1 MADLIELAE
10 KAWRGELDTCHEHHP
25 VHTMYEGATELA
37 PGLLGMKGLAGAYA
51 VDTGDGLVLLDAGA
65 WFEADRIYEEVRKW
79 RPDVPVV
86 AAVFSHHHVD
96 HVFAV
101 GCFDREAAEKG
112 WPRPIVY
119 AHELMPGH
127 FERYARTAGWNTAIN
142 RRQFAIDIPGF
153 EFPTKFR
160 RPDVLY
166 KDRLTFRRG
175 ELTFC
180 LHHGRGETDDH
191 TWTWI
196 PERRILA
203 TGDLFIY
210 AVPNAGNP
218 QKVERYVSDWADAL
232 DEMAALEPETLL
244 SGHGLPIFGRE
255 RISEALTTTAAL
267 LRSVE
272 EQALAL
278 MNRGCTLDEVVRGVE
293 LPKEWLDKPYLRP
306 VYDDP
311 RFLVHMVWRRYGGW
325 WNGEFDELLP
335 APRGELAAEWVRLA
349 GGIAAVV
356 ARVDEL
362 IEAGRLELACHLA
375 EAARYAAPDDQS
387 VHEARSRAYR
397 AASAAQTS
405 SMARNILG
413 HAAQASEKG
422 LRDLASAAADGP
434 DAS

>member
-1 MADLIELAE
+1 MDDLLELAE

-25 VHTMYEGATELA
+25 VHTVYDGATELA
-37 PGLLGMKGLAGAYA
+37 PGLLGLKGLAGAY
-51 VDTGDGLVLLDAGA
+51 VLDSGDGLVMLDAGA

-79 RPDVPVV
+79 RPDVPLA

-101 GCFDREAAEKG
+101 DRFDTEAAAKG
-112 WPRPIVY
+112 WPRPVVY
-119 AHELMPGH
+119 AHELVPAH
-127 FERYARTAGWNTAIN
+127 FERYRRTGGWNTAIN
-142 RRQFAIDIPGF
+142 RRQFAIDLPGF
-153 EFPTKFR
+153 RFPTNFR

-166 KDRLTFRRG
+166 RNQLTFRRG
-175 ELTFC
+175 DLTFR

-203 TGDLFIY
+203 SGDLFIY

-232 DEMAALEPETLL
+232 EAMAGLEPELLL
-244 SGHGLPIFGRE
+244 SGHGLPIFGRD
-255 RISEALTTTAAL
+255 RVHEALTTTAAL

-278 MNRGCTLDEVVRGVE
+278 MNRGCTLDEVVRGVK
-293 LPKEWLDKPYLRP
+293 LRPEWLEKPYLRP

-325 WNGEFDELLP
+325 WNGEFDELVP
-335 APRGELAAEWVRLA
+335 APKSEVAAQWVELA
-349 GGIAAVV
+349 GGTAAVLD
-356 ARVDEL
+356 RVEEL
-362 IEAGRLELACHLA
+362 IDAGRYDLACHLV
-375 EAARYAAPDDQS
+375 EAARYAAPEDS
-387 VHEARSRAYR
+387 RVHAVRSRAYR
-397 AASAAQTS
+397 AAAGEQTS

-413 HAAQASEKG
+413 HAAQASERG
-422 LRDLASAAADGP
+422 CRDLASLAESG
-434 DAS
+434 